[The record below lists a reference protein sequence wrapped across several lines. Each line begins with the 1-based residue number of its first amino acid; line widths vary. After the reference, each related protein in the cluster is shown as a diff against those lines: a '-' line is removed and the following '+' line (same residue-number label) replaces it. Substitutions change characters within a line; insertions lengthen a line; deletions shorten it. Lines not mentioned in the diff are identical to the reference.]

1 MKGLSCMIR
10 DLGELIDKFDVWY
23 KNDEHSTNEDYYKD
37 KINKSYLQNLNREP
51 FIDFFYDFK
60 AEGGKLQSGGERS
73 KNEFKK
79 MVENNYESFREYVLE
94 PFNEN
99 FNLSN
104 WLTRIKKY
112 EYFGEGA
119 ATIYLNR
126 VNKHKYCVKNNKTAD
141 ALEMFGVKSKG
152 PITESY
158 FQVLHFQEQL
168 IKKYPILN
176 NFYKADA
183 LNHYII
189 AIDEG
194 KELIERLRNNSQ
206 NILSSIQPSKNM
218 NDTML
223 LQTKKQII
231 LYGPP
236 GTGKTYH
243 TKMMAVSFISGI
255 DYERDLIEYD
265 ELSDTD
271 SKEEKKEVT
280 NPLFNKIESFVKT
293 LSGIE
298 AIPRSSMIGYY
309 SYSKILNKKIGL
321 VWLAYPARTTGFFP
335 VHFRKEV
342 GDTKYPQEAVNQIT
356 NYRQNGWG
364 GYPSFVVK
372 NDRDAEKAI
381 TLIKYGYEKL

>member
-1 MKGLSCMIR
+1 
-10 DLGELIDKFDVWY
+10 
-23 KNDEHSTNEDYYKD
+23 
-37 KINKSYLQNLNREP
+37 
-51 FIDFFYDFK
+51 
-60 AEGGKLQSGGERS
+60 
-73 KNEFKK
+73 
-79 MVENNYESFREYVLE
+79 
-94 PFNEN
+94 
-99 FNLSN
+99 
-104 WLTRIKKY
+104 
-112 EYFGEGA
+112 
-119 ATIYLNR
+119 
-126 VNKHKYCVKNNKTAD
+126 
-141 ALEMFGVKSKG
+141 
-152 PITESY
+152 
-158 FQVLHFQEQL
+158 
-168 IKKYPILN
+168 
-176 NFYKADA
+176 
-183 LNHYII
+183 
-189 AIDEG
+189 
-194 KELIERLRNNSQ
+194 
-206 NILSSIQPSKNM
+206 
-218 NDTML
+218 
-223 LQTKKQII
+223 
-231 LYGPP
+231 
-236 GTGKTYH
+236 
-243 TKMMAVSFISGI
+243 MAVSFISGI